1 MFKISRVLL
10 TTALAAVMFTSCHR
24 NQQSPVAAE
33 SAEVNGISLTREQ
46 IKLAGIEFGKLEK
59 RELSGDINA
68 RGKIVLP
75 PDNDA
80 IVSSVMGGM
89 VESILV
95 MPGEQVRKGT
105 VLALMMHPEFI
116 SLQEAY
122 LQAVNRF
129 NLVESEYLR
138 QQKLFDEKVSSEKQL
153 LESKTEFQ
161 ALKSQIKA
169 LEIRLVQTGVSPEKV
184 SQNEIERFIPV
195 KSPIDGI
202 VNAIFTT
209 LGKNV
214 TETDPLFEVVCR
226 KSLFVE
232 LSVFE
237 KDIMKI
243 KKGQRVTFDLA
254 NINNQKYEA
263 SVIAV
268 GSSVDEMGRVV
279 KVIAE
284 FKNRDDVL
292 LPGMFVAAE
301 IHSEEE
307 EMQALPE
314 NAIMNFGSESTF
326 VYYTLS
332 APGAEKLIF
341 SKAFVKTGFAEDSFI
356 QVELLDQLP
365 DGAMIVTNGGYY
377 IRSEEAKNEE

>member
-1 MFKISRVLL
+1 MINMRKILL
-10 TTALAAVMFTSCHR
+10 ATALTAVVVASCHR
-24 NQQSPVAAE
+24 TQQTPVATE
-33 SAEVNGISLTREQ
+33 MGEENGVTLTREQ
-46 IKLAGIEFGKLEK
+46 IKLAGIEFGELEK
-59 RELSGDINA
+59 RELSGDVNA

-75 PDNDA
+75 PENDA
-80 IVSSVMGGM
+80 VVGSVMGGM
-89 VESILV
+89 VESIMV
-95 MPGEQVRKGT
+95 MQGQQVRRGD
-105 VLALMMHPEFI
+105 VLALLMHPEFI
-116 SLQEAY
+116 SLQESY
-122 LQAVNRF
+122 LQALNRVA
-129 NLVESEYLR
+129 LVENEYQR

-161 ALKSQIKA
+161 ALKAQIKA
-169 LEIRLVQTGVSPEKV
+169 LEIRLVQAGVSPEKV
-184 SQNEIERFIPV
+184 SLGEIERFIPV
-195 KSPIDGI
+195 KSPINGI
-202 VNAIFTT
+202 VNVVFTN

-226 KSLFVE
+226 QSLYVE

-263 SVIAV
+263 TVIAV
-268 GSSVDEMGRVV
+268 GGSVDEMGRVV

-284 FKNRDDVL
+284 FRNRDEVL

-301 IHSEEE
+301 IHSGEE
-307 EMQALPE
+307 EMDALPE
-314 NAIMNFGSESTF
+314 NAIMNFGSEHTF

-332 APGAEKLIF
+332 TPDAEKLVF
-341 SKAFVKTGFAEDSFI
+341 TKAFVKTGFAEDGFI
-356 QVELLDQLP
+356 QVKTLDQLP
-365 DGAMIVTNGGYY
+365 GGALVVTSGGYY